1 MELHEAGENYIMRSF
16 MTDGVTGSWRELHN
30 EELHEGGSYRKLER
44 TT

>member
-1 MELHEAGENYIMRSF
+1 MRSF
-16 MTDGVTGSWRELHN
+16 MREGVTGSWRELHS